1 MEKKKDVINKKQ
13 IISLPVSEI
22 INSIVTLKEA
32 SEMLGVAES
41 TLRTRVLKG
50 EFDKWEFRKS
60 GGTIIFSKIAIESR
74 IGNFRKRL

>member
-1 MEKKKDVINKKQ
+1 MEKKKNVINKKQ

-22 INSIVTLKEA
+22 INSILTLKEA

-50 EFDKWEFRKS
+50 EFDEWEFRKS

-74 IGNFRKRL
+74 IGNFRKRP